1 MIRQAPRVRR
11 VPIGGIETGITGT
24 DECIAAVK
32 ALDPVGDAAVTEELL
47 ARLAKGNYI
56 PTKKRA
62 VYGPALFAEIRR
74 AGWVRPGLECS
85 CPLPSRREELHAG
98 TGRAISSRGPIR
110 YINWYIS

>member
-11 VPIGGIETGITGT
+11 VPIGGIETGITGP

-47 ARLAKGNYI
+47 ARLAKGNYF
-56 PTKKRA
+56 PTNERA
-62 VYGPALFAEIRR
+62 ALLAEIRR
-74 AGWVRPGLECS
+74 AGCVRPGLECS
-85 CPLPSRREELHAG
+85 CPFPSRREELRAG
-98 TGRAISSRGPIR
+98 TGRAISSGGPIR